1 MRVTFLGVGEAFDP
15 TLPNTSTMLQADGQT
30 LLVDCGFSAAQSF
43 FHRVGDPH
51 LLDGIYLTHL
61 HADHCFGLPGLL
73 TWMHSEGRTKPLAI
87 LGPKERLESVGS
99 LLDRGYPGVRA
110 KMPFPLVSAEFVFG
124 GTAMWGAW
132 SLATAATVHAVPN
145 HALRVTDGSGICVMI
160 SGDGEM
166 TPESRHLAQ
175 GVDLLVH
182 EAYRPTEYRSGHS
195 TVQDVLALAQEA
207 GAKQTAL
214 VHVERCM
221 RAEVERTAKGCL
233 VPTPGCVLE
242 IGG

>member
-30 LLVDCGFSAAQSF
+30 LLVDCGFSAAQSY

-73 TWMHSEGRTKPLAI
+73 TWMHGEGRTKPLAI
-87 LGPKERLESVGS
+87 LGPKERLESVCS

-110 KMPFPLVSAEFVFG
+110 KMLFSLVSAEFPLG
-124 GTAMWGAW
+124 CRGEWRSWRLCTAP
-132 SLATAATVHAVPN
+132 TVHAVPN
-145 HALRVTDGSGICVMI
+145 HAVRVTDASGVSVVI

-166 TPESRHLAQ
+166 TQESRQLAQ
-175 GVDLLVH
+175 AADLLIH
-182 EAYRPTEYRSGHS
+182 EAYRPIEYRSGHS
-195 TVQDVLALAQEA
+195 TVQEVLALAQQS

-221 RAEVERTAKGCL
+221 RAEVERTAMGCL